1 MSAQQSVVTLR
12 MGSRNSK
19 RFERYLITRLWDGKS
34 DPGTQEIGEVKD
46 DVDAS
51 QLGFLK
57 FNNIIK

>member
-12 MGSRNSK
+12 MGSRKNK
-19 RFERYLITRLWDGKS
+19 RFERYLITRLWDRKN

-46 DVDAS
+46 DVDVS

-57 FNNIIK
+57 FNIIK